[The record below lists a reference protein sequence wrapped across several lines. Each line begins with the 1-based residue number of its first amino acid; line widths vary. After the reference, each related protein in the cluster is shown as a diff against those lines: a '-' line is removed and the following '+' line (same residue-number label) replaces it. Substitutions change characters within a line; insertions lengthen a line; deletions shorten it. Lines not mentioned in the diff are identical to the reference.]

1 MSRSAATNQPSLFDA
16 PRAREEPRPVNV
28 AIIRKSVFKQL
39 YMLRRA
45 VVMPWRDFELADWE
59 ERFPRL
65 TGYLPPE
72 EGAAALADFHREIA
86 RLKAAA

>member
-1 MSRSAATNQPSLFDA
+1 MSRSAASNQPSLFDA
-16 PRAREEPRPVNV
+16 PRAPEEPRRVNV
-28 AIIRKSVFKQL
+28 AIIRKTLFAQL

-65 TGYLPPE
+65 VGYLEPE
-72 EGAAALADFHREIA
+72 EGAAALADFQQEIA